1 MTEVRIRPAR
11 LDDDQALVALDHVTW
26 SWAVAP
32 VPQWSLDRRFFHEG
46 TRPEDAIVAT
56 VAPGDA
62 VAGYVKLG
70 RSLPIES
77 NAHVLQIQGL
87 AVSPAHQGR
96 GIGRLLLHAAEAE
109 ARARGVRRLTLR
121 VLGSNPGAQALY
133 ASGGF
138 VVEGVLKDE
147 FLLDGRYTDDVLMA
161 KALR

>member
-11 LDDDQALVALDHVTW
+11 LDDDQALVALDHLTW
-26 SWAVAP
+26 SWTVAP
-32 VPQWSLDRRFFHEG
+32 VPQWSLDRRFFDEG
-46 TRPEDAIVAT
+46 APPEDAIVAT
-56 VAPGDA
+56 VVPGDA
-62 VAGYVKLG
+62 VSGYVKLG
-70 RSLPIES
+70 RSLPIEA
-77 NAHVLQIQGL
+77 NAHVLQIKGL

-96 GIGRLLLHAAEAE
+96 GIGRRLLHAAEAD
-109 ARARGVRRLTLR
+109 ARARGARRLTLR

-133 ASGGF
+133 ASCGF